1 MAVTG
6 RVHLQELDEPRDGQL
21 ENVDLVRLLGEAVTS
36 VGAVVSISTLWGCLS
51 GPS

>member
-6 RVHLQELDEPRDGQL
+6 RVRLQEVDEPRDSPLVCVG
-21 ENVDLVRLLGEAVTS
+21 LVRLLGEAVTF
-36 VGAVVSISTLWGCLS
+36 VGAVVSNSTLWGCLS